1 VAVSTG
7 ILAFTVLAVV
17 VPYAFVLAAVGIPH
31 GAVADAVCTLELAFV
46 RVSIIEYPYALLEA
60 PVPEVPIIY
69 LTSMACVYANSM
81 AHVVVPGSVIDCARA
96 I

>member
-1 VAVSTG
+1 VAISAGV
-7 ILAFTVLAVV
+7 LAFTVLAVV

-31 GAVADAVCTLELAFV
+31 SAVADAVCALELAFV
-46 RVSIIEYPYALLEA
+46 GVSIIEYPYALLEA
-60 PVPEVPIIY
+60 PVPEVPVIH
-69 LTSMACVYANSM
+69 LAAMACVYANSV